1 MFFFRFPDD
10 VYDRFWV
17 PFNFGQWTSISTTLE
32 IKSDDNDNFQL
43 GSGVMGTA
51 AVQINKNESL
61 RFQWESEDETT
72 QYHIYMHF
80 AEVENLQPNQTRG
93 FNITYNGQY
102 MYGPFSPRYL
112 ITSTIYTT
120 KPIPIQNQPTKTH
133 QFSIVPVENS
143 TLPPILNAMESYIVI
158 DLSQLASNQG
168 DGICLYFSFPLDRL
182 FSSRAILD
190 SHFLKMSIQI
200 GL

>member
-1 MFFFRFPDD
+1 M
-10 VYDRFWV
+10 